1 MRYFWDTSGVDI
13 SWDMDASQRSNSSL
27 HWQIVCIKPKIGVPP
42 RSRVP
47 QAHDPGELGQIWLIL
62 DDLSL
67 WDFDHRELL
76 LFLSQK
82 LMSLLQT
89 HLAHDEVLP
98 DQFNLNTGNVLSYKW
113 TPWPQKEP
121 FVLKSFWLYCWTIT
135 PLVSELPTL
144 SVNDAMMSC
153 RFILMMVG

>member
-13 SWDMDASQRSNSSL
+13 SWDMDANQRSNSSL

-82 LMSLLQT
+82 LMSLLT
-89 HLAHDEVLP
+89 SDPSCTWWSA
-98 DQFNLNTGNVLSYKW
+98 
-113 TPWPQKEP
+113 PWPVQPEHRKR
-121 FVLKSFWLYCWTIT
+121 V
-135 PLVSELPTL
+135 ELQMDSMATKRAL
-144 SVNDAMMSC
+144 RLEIFLAILLNHNALGVRIADLECEWCNDE
-153 RFILMMVG
+153 L